1 MDQVVVKPKIGAVLF
16 DCDGV
21 LVDTEN
27 LGNVVLVKLLNEYGC
42 PVTEDMT
49 HQLFM
54 GGTLS
59 MIGPKMHEMYGV
71 TLPDNWTDECYART
85 FEALRNDMEP
95 FDHVEDIL
103 DLLDAAHIPFAIGSN
118 GPHDKMDISLGKV
131 NILSRFTGRICSAR
145 DVPHAK
151 PAPDV
156 YHLAARRV
164 GVDIADCIV
173 IDDSVSGVRAGV
185 ASGATTIGLAGATA
199 GHLLLENGA
208 HYVANDHRELY
219 EMLKGWL
226 A

>member
-1 MDQVVVKPKIGAVLF
+1 MDQVVVKPKVGAVLF

-42 PVTEDMT
+42 PVTEDMA

-85 FEALRNDMEP
+85 FESLRNDMEP
-95 FDHVEDIL
+95 FERVDDIL
-103 DLLDAAHIPFAIGSN
+103 DMLDVANVPFAIGSN
-118 GPHDKMDISLGKV
+118 GPHNKMDVSLGKV
-131 NILSRFTGRICSAR
+131 GLLRRFTGRICSAR
-145 DVPHAK
+145 DVPNAK

-156 YHLAARRV
+156 YHLAASRV
-164 GVDIADCIV
+164 GVDIHDCVV
-173 IDDSVSGVRAGV
+173 IDDSISGVRAGV
-185 ASGATTIGLAGATA
+185 ASGAITIGLIGETP
-199 GHLLLENGA
+199 GNLLLENGA
-208 HYVANDHRELY
+208 HYIANDHHDLY
-219 EMLKGWL
+219 DLLQSWL
-226 A
+226 